1 MEQYNNFYFVL
12 GRENKI
18 SQTELECVLASF
30 DFGFSPANISILS
43 DQVLEIKLAASS
55 GQVKKLIEILGGT
68 VKIFQKIA
76 PANEKIENLLLA
88 EDKSSKII
96 FGLSNYSSAK
106 VDTFRM
112 ALSAK
117 KAAKKSVRIIDG
129 KEGDRLSSAQS
140 FQYKMDLDN
149 VEYGLFETGIGKLI
163 AVQNI
168 NEWTRHDYDKPKSD
182 AKSGMLPPKLA
193 RMMVNLAVGQVNDE
207 TRINNDEDSGSSF
220 CIRHSGLRPLVVDP
234 FCGSGNVLIEAIS
247 VGCDVIGSDLS
258 EKAVSDTRENLE
270 WLIQNSKVESQN
282 CNSKVKISQANATEL
297 DFAAIDRD
305 FVVATEP
312 FLGQPRTSK
321 LRIEEEAEAKNEI
334 TKLYLGFF
342 RNLKLTADSQKLKAI
357 CVVFPLFELANGK
370 KLSIFEDCVDF
381 IRDIGYTTVCPPL
394 EYGRDY
400 QVVKRQIVILKL
412 SADS

>member
-297 DFAAIDRD
+297 DFAA
-305 FVVATEP
+305 
-312 FLGQPRTSK
+312 
-321 LRIEEEAEAKNEI
+321 
-334 TKLYLGFF
+334 
-342 RNLKLTADSQKLKAI
+342 
-357 CVVFPLFELANGK
+357 
-370 KLSIFEDCVDF
+370 
-381 IRDIGYTTVCPPL
+381 
-394 EYGRDY
+394 
-400 QVVKRQIVILKL
+400 
-412 SADS
+412 

>member
-1 MEQYNNFYFVL
+1 MESYYFIL

-30 DFGFSPANISILS
+30 DFGFRSEANVPRNPEGEVGSSPVSILS
-43 DQVLEIKLAASS
+43 DQVLEIKLTAKSD
-55 GQVKKLIEILGGT
+55 QVKHLIDILGGT
-68 VKIFQKIA
+68 VKIYQKIA
-76 PANEKIENLLLA
+76 PANEKIELLLSN
-88 EDKSSKII
+88 ENKPSKII

-117 KAAKKSVRIIDG
+117 KAAKKSIRIIDG
-129 KEGDRLSSAQS
+129 KEAGRLSSAQS
-140 FQYKMDLDN
+140 FQYKMDIDN

-163 AVQNI
+163 AVQDI
-168 NEWTRHDYDKPKSD
+168 NEWTRHDYGKPKSD

-193 RMMVNLAVGQVNDE
+193 RMMVNIAVC
-207 TRINNDEDSGSSF
+207 SSNLK
-220 CIRHSGLRPLVVDP
+220 GPLVCDP

-247 VGCDVIGSDLS
+247 LGCNVIGSDIS
-258 EKAVSDTRENLE
+258 EKAVADSKENIKWFRPDSD
-270 WLIQNSKVESQN
+270 SD
-282 CNSKVKISQANATEL
+282 ISQKNATKF
-297 DFAAIDRD
+297 DFSTISQD
-305 FVVATEP
+305 FVIATEP

-321 LRIEEEAEAKNEI
+321 LRIEEETEAKNEI
-334 TKLYLGFF
+334 TKLYQDFL

-357 CVVFPLFELANGK
+357 CIVFPLFELANGK

-381 IRDIGYTTVCPPL
+381 IRDIGYTTVITPL

-400 QVVKRQIVILKL
+400 QVVKRQIVLLKP
-412 SADS
+412 SK